1 MSQPVPASPAASSD
15 SPADSPAER
24 PRPDA
29 EGRPGLAGF
38 RTRPVSFVRRSG
50 RLTDRQKRMWET
62 RRDAYLIDVP
72 RAVARTS
79 VDPTWVLDAAAVF
92 GRTAPLVVE
101 IGSGM
106 GDAVVEAAGTDPDR
120 DHLAVEVYEPGLANT
135 IANADQAAGEQGRE
149 GLANLRLVQAN
160 ATELLETALPAGT
173 VDELWVF
180 FPDPW
185 HKSRHHKRR
194 LVTAEFAALAARV
207 LRPGGTLRLATDWA
221 EYAEQMLEV
230 LDGHAELDNVHGA
243 GGTAPRFEGRVLTS
257 FERKAHRAGR
267 TITDLTYVRR

>member
-1 MSQPVPASPAASSD
+1 MRVSQPVPVQPDAAPE
-15 SPADSPAER
+15 PADPADR
-24 PRPDA
+24 P
-29 EGRPGLAGF
+29 ELAGF
-38 RTRPVSFVRRSG
+38 RTKPVSFVRRSG
-50 RLTDRQKRMWET
+50 RLTDRQKRMWAA
-62 RRDAYLIDVP
+62 RHHAYLIDVP

-79 VDPTWVLDAAAVF
+79 VDPEFLLDPAAVF

-101 IGSGM
+101 VGSGM
-106 GDAVVEAAGTDPDR
+106 GDAVVEAAATDPDR
-120 DHLAVEVYEPGLANT
+120 DHLAVEVYQPGLAHT
-135 IANADQAAGEQGRE
+135 IASAERAGAEQGRE
-149 GLANLRLVQAN
+149 GLPNLRLVQAN
-160 ATELLETALPAGT
+160 AAELLATTLPAGG

-194 LVTAEFAALAARV
+194 LVTAEFAGLAARV

-230 LDGHAELDNVHGA
+230 LDAHEHLENAHGA
-243 GGTAPRFEGRVLTS
+243 GGRAPRFERRVLTG

-267 TITDLTYVRR
+267 EITDLTYVRR